1 MPSLLDPCVC
11 IAKHRETRK
20 AGQKAVAQDDRV
32 VSLKR
37 SGMLAWLAVL
47 YFASGLPLA
56 VFVDVVPVFLRQH
69 GVALAS
75 IGLLSALGTPWSLKV
90 FWSPLVDRF
99 PFYQAW
105 IGACLVVVAAALSW
119 LGSLDATTSSHL
131 WLGALFLV
139 CLAGATQDIAIDA
152 YSIQIVPRG
161 EEGVANGVRQAAY
174 RIALMI
180 VGGASLLLVAPFGW
194 GAVFGVI
201 AFSALLLTVA
211 IWFSPRAHRAPDS
224 TSEWARALV
233 GWLTRPHA
241 AVLFLFA
248 LTYKLGD
255 ASMGPMIKP
264 FWVDRGLTPAE
275 IGMVST
281 TGGALATIGGALL
294 GGWYTNRSGLLRALA
309 ILGLAQALSNLGYA
323 FVAVAGWGRWGIYAA
338 SLTESFTGGLGSAD
352 FLAFLMHVCER
363 ERAATEYALLSALFA
378 VPRQVVGA
386 ASGWLTEVLG
396 YAGYFALT
404 FVFALPALLL
414 IPWLRPWVREPA
426 HRAGPSA

>member
-1 MPSLLDPCVC
+1 
-11 IAKHRETRK
+11 
-20 AGQKAVAQDDRV
+20 
-32 VSLKR
+32 
-37 SGMLAWLAVL
+37 MLGWLAVL

-75 IGLLSALGTPWSLKV
+75 IGLLSVLGTPWSLKV
-90 FWSPLVDRF
+90 FWSPLVDRL
-99 PFYQAW
+99 PFYQGW
-105 IGACLVVVAAALSW
+105 IAACLVTIAGALLW
-119 LGSLDATTSSHL
+119 LGSLDPAATSRL
-131 WLGALFLV
+131 WLVALFLV

-194 GAVFGVI
+194 PAVFGAV
-201 AFSALLLTVA
+201 ALCALSLMTA
-211 IWFSPRAHRAPDS
+211 IWFSPRVRRVPDNPA
-224 TSEWARALV
+224 EWARALV
-233 GWLTRPHA
+233 RWLTRPRA
-241 AVLFLFA
+241 GVLFLFA
-248 LTYKLGD
+248 LSYKLGD

-264 FWVDRGLTPAE
+264 FWVDRGLSPAE

-281 TGGALATIGGALL
+281 TAGALATIAGALL
-294 GGWYTNRSGLLRALA
+294 GGWYTNRAGLLRALA

-323 FVAVAGWGRWGIYAA
+323 FVAAVGWGRWGIYAA
-338 SLTESFTGGLGSAD
+338 SLTESFTGGLGSAA

-386 ASGWLTEVLG
+386 ASGWLAEVLG

-426 HRAGPSA
+426 RSARPST